1 MGVQVSGVYLST
13 GDTVVNRKAYLW
25 EFEYLVRIKAKGTT
39 VGNKKRNV
47 YLYVE
52 QVLLSFIPSYK
63 SLENSLIMNRRLI
76 ASYRVLSSVKIQAG

>member
-1 MGVQVSGVYLST
+1 MGVQVFGGVL
-13 GDTVVNRKAYLW
+13 KLW
-25 EFEYLVRIKAKGTT
+25 KQQWVT
-39 VGNKKRNV
+39 KKEGV